1 MTSSPRAVESRSS
14 KAERSSAPSAARAAR
29 DRRTRWCA
37 RRGRRPSSSAAT
49 GTKRGREAPLF
60 FLFRRRLP
68 IFLLHAEELDR
79 VAEID
84 LALVGFR
91 QLEVLDRAYALPDE
105 HRPALGIEG
114 AVAREHHA
122 GGAEEVQPAAQRRGR
137 SAEHGFAVEHAE
149 ILDRLFRHA
158 LEHLFVVLVGGA
170 AAELRPQGL

>member
-29 DRRTRWCA
+29 DRRTRGPA

-49 GTKRGREAPLF
+49 GTERGREALLF
-60 FLFRRRLP
+60 FLFRRLP

-84 LALVGFR
+84 LALVGLR

-105 HRPALGIEG
+105 HRPALGIE
-114 AVAREHHA
+114 
-122 GGAEEVQPAAQRRGR
+122 
-137 SAEHGFAVEHAE
+137 
-149 ILDRLFRHA
+149 
-158 LEHLFVVLVGGA
+158 
-170 AAELRPQGL
+170 